1 MEKTALQGILN
12 QPQPG
17 FYRVVLVSLV
27 LHAVAITAGLL
38 LVKGEPTRVFYAP
51 VYTTVDLVAA
61 PQVKPKPRKKI
72 TRVKKKTP
80 AKAVKKT
87 PAPKKPAPKK
97 PATIKT
103 RATPTPAVKP
113 TPDKSA
119 EEKIFLSEKIKDI
132 EEKSRQRE
140 EELLV
145 TSRIE
150 DIKKKGAAEKERLEA
165 LRLEIAEEE
174 EIKKHIE
181 ELKKELETA
190 ESETRTVEA
199 EPPVATPTTPSA
211 RAAPGSIRRE
221 LFDLEHK
228 AYYNKVGSMVQ
239 SLWVYPGAAEG
250 LDMVLSIKIARS
262 GELNKVV
269 VEKRSGNALFD
280 ESAKRAVKKAAP
292 FPPLPEGL
300 GGDFLDLG
308 LRFCP
313 GGCYQL
319 L

>member
-1 MEKTALQGILN
+1 MENSALQGILN

-17 FYRVVLVSLV
+17 FYRVLLVSLV

-38 LVKGEPTRVFYAP
+38 LVKGEPSRVLYAP

-61 PQVKPKPRKKI
+61 PPVKPKPRKKI
-72 TRVKKKTP
+72 KKVKKKTP

-103 RATPTPAVKP
+103 RATPPPPAKP

-119 EEKIFLSEKIKDI
+119 EDKIFVSEKIKDI
-132 EEKSRQRE
+132 EKKSRQRE
-140 EELLV
+140 EEMLV

-150 DIKKKGAAEKERLEA
+150 DIKKKAEEEKERLEA
-165 LRLEIAEEE
+165 LTLEIAEEE

-181 ELKKELETA
+181 ELKKELESA

-199 EPPVATPTTPSA
+199 EPPPTTPSA

-221 LFDLEHK
+221 LLDLEHK

-250 LDMVLSIKIARS
+250 LDTVLSIKIARS
-262 GELNKVV
+262 GELKKVV